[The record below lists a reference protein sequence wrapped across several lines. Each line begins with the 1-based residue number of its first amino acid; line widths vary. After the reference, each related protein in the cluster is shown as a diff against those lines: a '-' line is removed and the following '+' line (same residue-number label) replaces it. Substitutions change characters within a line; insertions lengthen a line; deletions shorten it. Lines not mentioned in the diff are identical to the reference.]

1 MGMYKRFPDITAAF
15 VFFAIALSAGA
26 QSAPASPDKPWHG
39 NAEAG
44 LNKQLSTLPDTKYDL
59 DPAKAYTLAELIDLA
74 EQHNPETR
82 FAWQQAKARAAA
94 LGIARGALYPT
105 LAALV
110 VGSSQRVQVL
120 LNSEFFRQTYG
131 IGSPELHVE
140 YLIFDFG
147 GRGGAIDAAKANLLA
162 ADLTFNDTHLKVI
175 YQVSSAYY
183 RLLNAIGQMDAA
195 QASLKNAQAVEEDSQ
210 ERLDHGLA
218 TKPDVLEATAATAQA
233 QYDLQSVVGAEE
245 IARGDLATVMGLPP
259 QTVYHVQDVNEL
271 KMPGE
276 LTQSVDAAIDHA
288 FEQRPDLKAQLAELR
303 AADATIKQAKSRY
316 YPTLSFNGDGGLTR
330 AYGQQGQLP
339 PGYVGSEI
347 WDATLSLKW
356 TLFDGGR
363 REHEIAQA
371 KAEKAATLA
380 EINSLR
386 DQIADEVWTA
396 YSNVRTAQRQQQ
408 AAVALLAAADQSYNA
423 ARESYGYGVRSIL
436 DVVAAQKALAQART
450 EDVATRSQLL
460 LQVAN
465 LAFRTGDLLT
475 VHPPRTGP

>member
-15 VFFAIALSAGA
+15 VLFAIALSAGA

-110 VGSSQRVQVL
+110 VGSSERVQVL

-276 LTQSVDAAIDHA
+276 LTQSVDAAIDYA
-288 FEQRPDLKAQLAELR
+288 FQQRPDLKAQLAELR
-303 AADATIKQAKSRY
+303 AADAVIKQAKSRY

-347 WDATLSLKW
+347 WDASLSLKW

-371 KAEKAATLA
+371 RAEKAATLA

>member
-1 MGMYKRFPDITAAF
+1 MGMYKRFPDIAAAF
-15 VFFAIALSAGA
+15 VLFAIALSAGA

-44 LNKQLSTLPDTKYDL
+44 LNKQLSALPDTKYDL

-82 FAWQQAKARAAA
+82 LAWQQAKARAAA

-110 VGSSQRVQVL
+110 VGTSERVQVL

-131 IGSPELHVE
+131 IGSPELRVE

-162 ADLTFNDTHLKVI
+162 ANLAFNDTHLKVI
-175 YQVSSAYY
+175 YQVSAAYY

-210 ERLDHGLA
+210 DRLDHGLA

-233 QYDLQSVVGAEE
+233 QYDLQSVIGSEE

-276 LTQSVDAAIDHA
+276 LTQSVDAAIDYA
-288 FEQRPDLKAQLAELR
+288 FQQRPDLKAQLAQLR
-303 AADATIKQAKSRY
+303 ATDAVIKQAKSRY
-316 YPTLSFNGDGGLTR
+316 YPTLSFSGDGGLTR

-347 WDATLSLKW
+347 WDASLSLKW
-356 TLFDGGR
+356 TIFDGGR

-371 KAEKAATLA
+371 RAEKAATLA

-408 AAVALLAAADQSYNA
+408 AAVALLAAADQSYTA

-465 LAFRTGDLLT
+465 LAFRTGDLLA

>member
-15 VFFAIALSAGA
+15 LFFAIALSAGA

-39 NAEAG
+39 NAEAS
-44 LNKQLSTLPDTKYDL
+44 LNKQLSSLPDTKYDL

-82 FAWQQAKARAAA
+82 LAWQQAKARAAA

-110 VGSSQRVQVL
+110 VGTSERVQVL

-140 YLIFDFG
+140 YLILDFG

-162 ADLTFNDTHLKVI
+162 ANLAFNDTHLKVI
-175 YQVSSAYY
+175 YQVSAAYY

-210 ERLDHGLA
+210 DRLDHGLA

-233 QYDLQSVVGAEE
+233 QYDLQSVIGAEE

-303 AADATIKQAKSRY
+303 ATDAAIKQAKSRY
-316 YPTLSFNGDGGLTR
+316 YPTLSFSGDGGLTR

-347 WDATLSLKW
+347 WDASLSLKW

>member
-1 MGMYKRFPDITAAF
+1 MNKRFRDVVAAF
-15 VFFAIALSAGA
+15 VLFTAVLSAAA
-26 QSAPASPDKPWHG
+26 QSAPSSPDKPWHG
-39 NAEAG
+39 TAETG
-44 LNKQLSTLPDTKYDL
+44 LNRQLSSLPDTKYDL
-59 DPAKAYTLAELIDLA
+59 DPAKAYTLAELIDLT

-82 FAWQQAKARAAA
+82 FAWQQAKVRAAA

-105 LAALV
+105 LAALAV
-110 VGSSQRVQVL
+110 ADTARVQVL
-120 LNSEFFRQTYG
+120 LNSAFFRQTYG
-131 IGSPELHVE
+131 SGSPELHVE

-162 ADLTFNDTHLKVI
+162 ADLAFNDTHLKII
-175 YQVSSAYY
+175 YQVTAAYY
-183 RLLNAIGQMDAA
+183 HLLNAIGQMDAA
-195 QASLKNAQAVEEDSQ
+195 EANLKNAQAVEEDAQ
-210 ERLDHGLA
+210 DRLDHGLA
-218 TKPDVLEATAATAQA
+218 TKPDVLEAAASTAQA

-259 QTVYHVQDVNEL
+259 QTACKVQDVNEL

-276 LTQSVDAAIDHA
+276 LTQSVDTAIDQA

-303 AADATIKQAKSRY
+303 AANAAVKQAKSRY
-316 YPTLSFNGDGGLTR
+316 YPTLSFSGNGGLTR
-330 AYGQQGQLP
+330 DYGQQGQLP
-339 PGYVGSEI
+339 PGYVGSEV
-347 WDATLSLKW
+347 WDASLSLKW

-363 REHEIAQA
+363 REHEVAQA

-396 YSNVRTAQRQQQ
+396 YSNVKTAQRQQQ
-408 AAVALLAAADQSYNA
+408 AAAALLISADQSYAA

-450 EDVATRSQLL
+450 EDVYARTQLL

-465 LAFRTGDLLT
+465 LAFQTGDLLT
-475 VHPPRTGP
+475 THPPKAGP

>member
-1 MGMYKRFPDITAAF
+1 MGMYKRFPDIAAAF
-15 VFFAIALSAGA
+15 VLFAIALSAGA

-44 LNKQLSTLPDTKYDL
+44 LNKQLSALPDTKYDL

-82 FAWQQAKARAAA
+82 LAWQQAKARAAA

-110 VGSSQRVQVL
+110 VGTSERVQVL

-162 ADLTFNDTHLKVI
+162 ANLAFNDTHLKVI
-175 YQVSSAYY
+175 FQVSSAYY

-210 ERLDHGLA
+210 DRLDHGLA

-233 QYDLQSVVGAEE
+233 QYDLQSVIGSEE

-276 LTQSVDAAIDHA
+276 LTQSVDAAIDYA
-288 FEQRPDLKAQLAELR
+288 FQQRPDLKAQLAQLR
-303 AADATIKQAKSRY
+303 ATDAVIKQAKSRY
-316 YPTLSFNGDGGLTR
+316 YPTLSFSGDGGLTR

-347 WDATLSLKW
+347 WDASLSLKW

-371 KAEKAATLA
+371 RAEKAATLA

-408 AAVALLAAADQSYNA
+408 AAVALLAAADQSYTA

-465 LAFRTGDLLT
+465 LAFRTGDLLA